1 MRKVTY
7 AKVHEALFVPEVG
20 PTQNTLSLKETG
32 SKVLSMK
39 AHDSF
44 LEVIF
49 KGKFGKDVSVLVPY
63 PNVVLMQVDTEEAPK
78 K

>member
-1 MRKVTY
+1 MRKVIY
-7 AKVHEALFVPEVG
+7 AKVHEALFVPDVG
-20 PTQNTLSLKETG
+20 PTQNTLNIKEPGT
-32 SKVLSMK
+32 KVLSMK

-49 KGKFGKDVSVLVPY
+49 KGKLGKDISVLVPY
-63 PNVVLMQVDTEEAPK
+63 PNVVLMQVETEENK